1 MQKISENLMV
11 LGVHRTVSLVVEA
24 LVDGEPHT
32 LREIERITDLRQP
45 EVSLAMK
52 EIANYT
58 KVYDDP
64 NGSNGRGR
72 PIKIVE
78 LPLKSYRRYVLS
90 IVERTRAEQVKVESA
105 AKELLGE

>member
-32 LREIERITDLRQP
+32 LREIERITGLRQP
-45 EVSLAMK
+45 EVSLAVSEIKDYVLVK
-52 EIANYT
+52 E
-58 KVYDDP
+58 KYD
-64 NGSNGRGR
+64 GERGR
-72 PIKIVE
+72 PIKIVT
-78 LPLKSYRRYVLS
+78 LPLKSYRRYIMN
-90 IVERTRAEQVKVESA
+90 IVEHSREAQVKIESA